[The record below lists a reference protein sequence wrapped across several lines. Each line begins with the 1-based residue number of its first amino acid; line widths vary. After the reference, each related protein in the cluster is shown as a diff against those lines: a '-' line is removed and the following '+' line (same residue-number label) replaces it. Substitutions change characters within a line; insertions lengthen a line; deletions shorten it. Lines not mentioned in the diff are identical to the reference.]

1 MLYILAVLLPPLAVL
16 FTGKIFQFIFN
27 LILAALGVILAV
39 VTLGAF
45 GLIYILAII
54 HAIIVVHGHR
64 QNKRDERLVRAVRGD
79 KK

>member
-1 MLYILAVLLPPLAVL
+1 MLYILAILLPPLAVL

-27 LILAALGVILAV
+27 LILAAVGVILAV

-45 GLIYILAII
+45 GLIYIFAII
-54 HAIIVVHGHR
+54 HAIIIVHGHR
-64 QNKRDERLVRAVRGD
+64 QEKRDERLVRAVRGD

>member
-1 MLYILAVLLPPLAVL
+1 LAVL

-27 LILAALGVILAV
+27 LILAAVGVILAV

-54 HAIIVVHGHR
+54 HAIIIVHGHR
-64 QNKRDERLVRAVRGD
+64 QEKRDERLVRAVRGD